1 MTHSE
6 SWSSRFI
13 FLLASI
19 GAAVGLANIWKFPY
33 TAGEHGGGGFVLIY
47 LVAIALI
54 SFPILTV
61 EFMLGRR
68 GQSDPVGAIVKVAKE
83 AKRSPLWSL
92 AAYAGIVASVLTMSF
107 YFVITGWIIYYALQI
122 ALGNLSGL
130 SSDEIGGF
138 FQQLTESEHVSAIFH
153 SLSIFITFVVVA
165 AGLKNG
171 VEKCVRYLMPLLFVL
186 MLAFCIY
193 ALVYGD
199 IQAATGFLFQV
210 KPGDITS
217 KTLLYAAGQA
227 FFTVGAGGCVM
238 IVYGSYLS
246 RSVSIM
252 KSSMQIVLADTMI
265 ALMAGMAIFPLVFA
279 HQLEPAEGP
288 GLLFVTLPIIF
299 SQSAAGSVLGAI
311 FFFMVA
317 IAALTSAIAIVQAP
331 IVWLER
337 QLSVNRITTS
347 AIVTCII
354 WLLGFGTICSF
365 DSCASFYPLSFVP
378 GFQNLTTFA
387 VMEMLAI
394 NICLPLGSL
403 LLAIFVGWRLPVDI
417 LKQELAENSP
427 RVFAYWF
434 FCIRYVVPPAILMIL
449 LFGLFSE

>member
-1 MTHSE
+1 M
-6 SWSSRFI
+6 
-13 FLLASI
+13 
-19 GAAVGLANIWKFPY
+19 
-33 TAGEHGGGGFVLIY
+33 
-47 LVAIALI
+47 
-54 SFPILTV
+54 
-61 EFMLGRR
+61 
-68 GQSDPVGAIVKVAKE
+68 
-83 AKRSPLWSL
+83 
-92 AAYAGIVASVLTMSF
+92 
-107 YFVITGWIIYYALQI
+107 
-122 ALGNLSGL
+122 
-130 SSDEIGGF
+130 
-138 FQQLTESEHVSAIFH
+138 
-153 SLSIFITFVVVA
+153 
-165 AGLKNG
+165 
-171 VEKCVRYLMPLLFVL
+171 
-186 MLAFCIY
+186 
-193 ALVYGD
+193 
-199 IQAATGFLFQV
+199 
-210 KPGDITS
+210 
-217 KTLLYAAGQA
+217 
-227 FFTVGAGGCVM
+227 
-238 IVYGSYLS
+238 
-246 RSVSIM
+246 
-252 KSSMQIVLADTMI
+252 
-265 ALMAGMAIFPLVFA
+265 VFA

-337 QLSVNRITTS
+337 QLSANRIITS

-427 RVFAYWF
+427 RIFAYWF